1 MQRCVSSGTKPP
13 HARRGFTLIEL
24 LVVIAIIAIL
34 IGLLLPAVQ
43 KVREA
48 AARSTCQNNMKQLG
62 LAVANYESA
71 QQRLPLGFHDT
82 ITLPTGRIEQGSKAG
97 VLVQLLPQMEQENIF
112 RLIPSQVY
120 TAGVSTGG
128 QDWVNFQFPTTY
140 SASRNRVK
148 TFECP
153 SDNPYDASRAII
165 TRIGSGNR
173 PGTNSPSGSGSGYS
187 IAGLVGAG
195 GLPGLTNYVACGGT
209 LGAFT
214 PSNPASLTQP
224 IYARHAGPFVSNVQ
238 NNFASVTDGLSNTVF
253 FGEYVGGFDS
263 TSGTTREWSMAWMS
277 GSSFPTYWSISPDK
291 KTLNHFYSLNS
302 RHIGVVNCSYGDGS
316 VRSIKHT
323 GISVPAS
330 LADITVPSGSGWQT
344 MQANAGRSDSDTY
357 NFDN

>member
-1 MQRCVSSGTKPP
+1 MPRCVSSGTKPP

-71 QQRLPLGFHDT
+71 QQKLPLGFHDT
-82 ITLPTGRIEQGSKAG
+82 ITLPTGTIEQGSKAG

-120 TAGVSTGG
+120 TTGVSTGG

-153 SDNPYDASRAII
+153 SDNPYDASVAII
-165 TRIGSGNR
+165 SRIGSGNR
-173 PGTNSPSGSGSGYS
+173 PGTNSPSGTGSGYG
-187 IAGLVGAG
+187 IAGLVAAG

-209 LGAFT
+209 LGNYT

-224 IYARHAGPFVSNVQ
+224 IYARHTGPFVSNIQ

-253 FGEYVGGFDS
+253 FGEYVGGFNS
-263 TSGTTREWSMAWMS
+263 TNGSTREWSMAWMS

-302 RHIGVVNCSYGDGS
+302 RHTGVINCSYGDGS
-316 VRSIKHT
+316 VRSIRSS
-323 GISVPAS
+323 GISVPAVV
-330 LADITVPSGSGWQT
+330 ADITVPTGSGWQT
-344 MQANAGRSDSDTY
+344 MQANTGRSDSDTY
-357 NFDN
+357 AFDN

>member
-1 MQRCVSSGTKPP
+1 MRSCVHGGTKPP
-13 HARRGFTLIEL
+13 QTQRGFTLIEL

-82 ITLPTGRIEQGSKAG
+82 IVLPTGTIEQGSKAG

-120 TAGVSTGG
+120 STGVSTGG
-128 QDWVNFQFPTTY
+128 QDWINFQFPTTY
-140 SASRNRVK
+140 SAARNRVK

-153 SDNPYDASRAII
+153 SDSPYEASSII
-165 TRIGSGNR
+165 TQIGSGNR
-173 PGTNSPSGSGSGYS
+173 PGTNSPSGSASGYS
-187 IAGLVGAG
+187 AASLIGAG

-209 LGAFT
+209 FGNYT
-214 PSNPASLTQP
+214 QNNPASITQP

-238 NNFASVTDGLSNTVF
+238 NTFASISDGLSNTVF

-277 GSSFPTYWSISPDK
+277 GSSFPTYWSITPDK
-291 KTLNHFYSLNS
+291 KSPNHFYSLNS
-302 RHIGVVNCSYGDGS
+302 RHTGVINCSYGDGS
-316 VRSIKHT
+316 VRSIRST
-323 GISVPAS
+323 GISVPAAI
-330 LADITVPSGSGWQT
+330 ADITVPSGSGWQT

-357 NFDN
+357 SFDN